1 MAISIPK
8 TNPEHEPDRFGFSL
22 FLAIAVH
29 ALLIFGLGFKL
40 HQQQQAAPTLEVTLA
55 QHRSEKEPEEAE
67 FLAQH
72 NQQGSGNQS
81 DKQALTTDQL
91 SEINANQL
99 KKTGIPLQQQFTHQ
113 PIVGDTPTLSTTS
126 DSLSSTTNEP
136 KPEDAEQN
144 ALVPLPQ
151 ATSLEIASLK
161 AKLDQKQQ
169 EYSKLARVL
178 RLTSASTK
186 SADHAAYLRYWIDR
200 IEMVGNNNYPE
211 EARQKSMY
219 GDLRLAVT
227 VLPNGAVD
235 NVEILLSSGQRVLDQ
250 AAIRT
255 VRLASPFA
263 PFPTEIK
270 QWDKLEIIRTWRFV
284 PGNQLNTI
292 N

>member
-1 MAISIPK
+1 MQ
-8 TNPEHEPDRFGFSL
+8 
-22 FLAIAVH
+22 
-29 ALLIFGLGFKL
+29 LGHWQKL

>member
-40 HQQQQAAPTLEVTLA
+40 HQQHQAAPTLEVTLA
-55 QHRSEKEPEEAE
+55 QHRSDKEPEDIEL
-67 FLAQH
+67 LAQH

-81 DKQALTTDQL
+81 DKQTLTTDRL
-91 SEINANQL
+91 SEINATQL
-99 KKTGIPLQQQFTHQ
+99 RTTGVPLQQSAQQ
-113 PIVGDTPTLSTTS
+113 PIAGETPILSTTS
-126 DSLSSTTNEP
+126 DSLSSTNKEP
-136 KPEDAEQN
+136 KPQDAEQHV
-144 ALVPLPQ
+144 LVPLPQ

-169 EYSKLARVL
+169 EYSKLARIL
-178 RLTSASTK
+178 RITSASTR

-227 VLPNGAVD
+227 LLPNGAVD

-263 PFPTEIK
+263 PFPAEIK

-284 PGNQLNTI
+284 PGNQLNTV